1 MVQLSCSFATNCRTK
16 CYFSRAGQGRQQP
29 IPLNSWGRRCIPNLR
44 FVRELKLIL
53 LRIGLFGD
61 YEGRD
66 FTIYLKYRAQ
76 LGMRFRLSG
85 KHKKQPPFLRKQRMI
100 S

>member
-1 MVQLSCSFATNCRTK
+1 MVQLSCLFATNCRTK
-16 CYFSRAGQGRQQP
+16 CNFSRAGKGRQQL
-29 IPLNSWGRRCIPNLR
+29 IPLNSWVYSLKKKHSRDVDISQTC
-44 FVRELKLIL
+44 VSSEKKLIL
-53 LRIGLFGD
+53 ARIGIFED

-76 LGMRFRLSG
+76 LGVRFRHSG
-85 KHKKQPPFLRKQRMI
+85 